1 MNQTHVPFWQNQKL
15 EAMMRNLSKIQLIKY
30 AGLSSISTCFQLNL
44 NLGFLKKHQK
54 ELLVK
59 KFLYI
64 LHFRIFQSN
73 TTEESTILFITSII
87 LEFAN
92 PKTIKTSNWKSL
104 PVNFYSNNPKLC
116 LFWII
121 STEHLWL
128 TQPNHYQAKSSYLT
142 LEDLSMITRHFFYL
156 FLTSLVQVLDFLD
169 FWPKKVQNLNKWS

>member
-1 MNQTHVPFWQNQKL
+1 
-15 EAMMRNLSKIQLIKY
+15 MRNLSKIQLIKY

-64 LHFRIFQSN
+64 LHSRIFQSN

-104 PVNFYSNNPKLC
+104 PINFYSNNPKLC
-116 LFWII
+116 LIWII
-121 STEHLWL
+121 LTEHLWL
-128 TQPNHYQAKSSYLT
+128 TQPNHYQAESSYLT

-156 FLTSLVQVLDFLD
+156 FFNFTCSGFGLFGFLAQESPKSEQVKLE
-169 FWPKKVQNLNKWS
+169 KGINK